1 MKTNRKL
8 YLLTALALMLGAS
21 LWLTGCESDSVAP
34 HDQLPALNSE
44 DVAYQAAAVGA
55 AASRVLPQIVDFTRS
70 DKTEY
75 TYTFPPDG
83 SDVIGSVYFDF
94 RNGGPEGAS
103 ADYDVATWCRMN
115 TATDAPLV
123 FVVGA
128 GGTVELDFNI
138 FADIVQATH
147 TATLLT
153 GSVGTFTGGDYVATF
168 AFDGVVVTAGENY
181 PSGGTMTFVSGG
193 HVLVVTF
200 DGDNTATI
208 SLDGEDTWI
217 VNLEDGTVTEV
228 S

>member
-8 YLLTALALMLGAS
+8 YLLTVLALMLGAS
-21 LWLTGCESDSVAP
+21 LWLTGCESDPVAP

-55 AASRVLPQIVDFTRS
+55 AASRVLPQIVDFSGT

-75 TYTFPPDG
+75 TYTFPTEG
-83 SDVIGSVYFDF
+83 SQVNGSVYFDF
-94 RNGGPEGAS
+94 RNGGPDGAS
-103 ADYDVATWCRMN
+103 ADYDVATWCRMF
-115 TATDAPLV
+115 TETDAPLV
-123 FVVGA
+123 FAVGA

-147 TATLLT
+147 TATLLA

-181 PSGGTMTFVSGG
+181 PSGGAMTFVSGG
-193 HVLVVTF
+193 YELVVTF

>member
-8 YLLTALALMLGAS
+8 YLLTALVLMLGAS
-21 LWLTGCESDSVAP
+21 FWLTGCESDSVAP

-55 AASRVLPQIVDFTRS
+55 AASRVLPQIVDFSGT

-75 TYTFPPDG
+75 TYTFPSEG
-83 SDVIGSVYFDF
+83 SQVTGSVYFDF
-94 RNGGPEGAS
+94 RNGGAEGAS

-115 TATDAPLV
+115 TATDAPLI
-123 FVVGA
+123 FAVGA
-128 GGTVELDFNI
+128 GGSVELDFNI

-147 TATLLT
+147 TATLLD
-153 GSVGTFTGGDYVATF
+153 GSVGTFTGGDYIATF
-168 AFDGVVVTAGENY
+168 AFDGVVVTAGDDY

-193 HVLVVTF
+193 HVLVVTY
-200 DGDNTATI
+200 DGDETATI
-208 SLDGEDTWI
+208 SLDDVETWI
-217 VNLEDGTVTEV
+217 VNLETGEITEV